1 MLSSRYYFYYVTLL
15 LSLVFLV
22 LGASLNYHFFWLLLL
37 TAPLGLLGTSDIIQ
51 TRHSVL
57 RNYPILA
64 HMRFIF
70 EGIRPELRQ
79 YFFESNLSGTP
90 FSREQRTLVYERAKD
105 QEAKLPFGTELD
117 IYSEEHRWVNH
128 SIAPGQPCE
137 EPLRVSIGG
146 PDCRTP
152 YSASLFNIS
161 AMSFGALSPNAV
173 TGAKPRAG
181 WSAGG

>member
-1 MLSSRYYFYYVTLL
+1 MLSSRYYFYYAPLA
-15 LSLVFLV
+15 LSL
-22 LGASLNYHFFWLLLL
+22 ASLALGVGVNGHFFWLLPV
-37 TAPLGLLGTSDIIQ
+37 TAPLGLLGTWDLIQ

-105 QEAKLPFGTELD
+105 QEAKLPFGTAFVK
-117 IYSEEHRWVNH
+117 RQV
-128 SIAPGQPCE
+128 
-137 EPLRVSIGG
+137 
-146 PDCRTP
+146 
-152 YSASLFNIS
+152 
-161 AMSFGALSPNAV
+161 M
-173 TGAKPRAG
+173 
-181 WSAGG
+181 